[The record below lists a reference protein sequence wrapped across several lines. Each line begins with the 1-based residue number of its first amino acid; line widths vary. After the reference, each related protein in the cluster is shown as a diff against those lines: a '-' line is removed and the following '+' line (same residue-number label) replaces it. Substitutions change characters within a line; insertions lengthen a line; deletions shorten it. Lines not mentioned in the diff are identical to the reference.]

1 MSVVPGTEAE
11 TDLAGAVANGAFDR
25 GEVQFVGTAT
35 VLIRYGGF
43 VVLTDPNFL
52 HRGER
57 AKLGYGLRSRRLTE
71 PALGVEDLPALDLVV
86 LSHHHG
92 DHFDDVAAAR
102 LDHGLPIVTTPHAA
116 RKLGRQGF
124 TNPRP
129 LRTWQR
135 LTFRRGDASLT
146 MTSLPARHGP
156 GPLNRLLPPVMGTM
170 LDFADRDGLALR
182 VYLSGDTL
190 AHDRLADIPRR
201 LPGIDLAIV
210 HLGGTRILGV
220 LLTMDAAQG
229 AAAIGTLSPR
239 AAIPVHYDDYT
250 VFRSPLSAFQAV
262 AGDRLG
268 PTVIHYL
275 QRGQAHRFNVDS
287 RRPQWTPAELC

>member
-1 MSVVPGTEAE
+1 MTIEDLPLQLPGRPGG
-11 TDLAGAVANGAFDR
+11 DAFHQ
-25 GEVQFVGTAT
+25 GSLTFIGTAT

-43 VVLTDPNFL
+43 TILTDPNFL
-52 HRGER
+52 HRGQS

-71 PALGVEDLPALDLVV
+71 PALSIEDLPPLDLVV

-102 LDHGLPIVTTPHAA
+102 LDHALPVVTTPHAA
-116 RKLGRQGF
+116 RKLNRQGF

-129 LRTWQR
+129 LQTWQR

-220 LLTMDAAQG
+220 LLTMDATQG
-229 AAAIGTLSPR
+229 AAAIRTLSPR

-268 PTVIHYL
+268 PT
-275 QRGQAHRFNVDS
+275 F
-287 RRPQWTPAELC
+287 